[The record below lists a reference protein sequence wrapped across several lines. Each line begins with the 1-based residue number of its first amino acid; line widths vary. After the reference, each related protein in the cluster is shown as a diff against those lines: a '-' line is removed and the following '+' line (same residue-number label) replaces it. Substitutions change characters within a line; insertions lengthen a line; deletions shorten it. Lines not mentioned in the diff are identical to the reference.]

1 MVKEQKMKRF
11 SGIIFLLLVSLV
23 NLRAQCGISGELT
36 VCTGSTTLLTG
47 TGTPAETDPWISA
60 SPGVATVSNAGL
72 VTGISTGTALITY
85 TDSEGCIATETIT
98 VADDGS
104 PFIIPQFSESGPW
117 CENADIPDLPLTSL
131 NGITGSWTPGIN
143 NEETTIYTFTPDP
156 GQCATTTTLTIIISP
171 ETTPTFSTPGP
182 YCSGASIPALPT
194 TSANGINGTWSPS
207 INNTQTTLYT
217 FTPAAGQC
225 ASTTTLTIEITQ
237 STTPTFTTPGPYCSG
252 ASIPALPTTS
262 TNGINGTWSP
272 SINNTLTTL
281 YTFTP
286 AAGQCASTTT
296 LTIQIT
302 QPTTPTFATPGPY
315 CSGASIPALP
325 TTSTNGI
332 SGTWSPAINNTL
344 TTTYTFTPNPGQC
357 ATTANLT
364 IVINPISTPAFSNPG
379 PYCSGASIPPLPTT
393 STNGISGTWSP
404 AINNTQTTTYTFT
417 PNSGQCATT
426 TSLTITINTNTVPTF
441 STPGPYCSGASIPA
455 LPTTSTNGIS
465 GTWSP
470 AINNTLTTTYTFTPN
485 SGQCATTTSLTIT
498 INPNTV
504 PTFSTPGPYCSG
516 ATIPPLP
523 TTSLNGVNGTWSPA
537 INNSQTTTY
546 TFTPVPGL
554 CATTATMTIVITQN
568 ITPAFT
574 TPGPYCSGSTV
585 PALPTTS
592 TNGISGTWSPAIN
605 NTQTTTYT
613 FTPNAGQCALTTT
626 VTIIINS
633 LPQAPVISSVIQPD
647 CTTPGGTVNLRD
659 LPSSGT
665 WTVTRTPGGVTT
677 SGSGTTAS
685 VSGVPP
691 GSYTFR
697 VTNSQGCT
705 SASSASVT
713 INNQPVTPPSPE
725 ILSITQPTCSTSSG
739 SIALTGLPGTG
750 TWTLTRGPGNITTS
764 GSGTTYTVTALP
776 AGTYYFTVTNSQG
789 CTSPVSENAVVNTQ
803 PVTPSAPLTGSVT
816 QTSCTVATGSITLNG
831 LPATGTWNLTRSP
844 DGVITSGT
852 GTSTTISGLVPG
864 TYSFTVT
871 NSSGCTSSSSGNNTI
886 SPQPSTPL
894 PPVTGIVTHP
904 TCVLATGSVALSGLP
919 VSGTWTITGSDGLS
933 LQGTGS
939 TVTITDLESGT
950 YTFTVTN
957 DAGCTSPASQQ
968 VLINTQ
974 PLTPAT
980 PEVSDVTQPTCTT
993 ATGSIVIG
1001 NLPGTGAWT
1010 LTLNTGDTRSGTGTN
1025 TTIDGLEA
1033 GNYTFTVT
1041 NTSGCTSLPSAT
1053 VTIDPQPVTP
1063 QPPAPG
1069 IITNP
1074 TCTNATGT
1082 VSLGGLPGTGSWTIT
1097 GTPGNITLTGT
1108 GSSADIAGLSPGT
1121 YSFRVTNSEGCISS
1135 PSTEAVVEDQPPTPQ
1150 APVPGEVTHP
1160 TCSSST
1166 GSVILT
1172 GLPETGTWTIVR
1184 DPGNISAAGS
1194 GNSAVIN
1201 GLTTGTYR
1209 FTVTNSFGCISQPS
1223 PDITVNT
1230 QPPTPS
1236 PPSLGTIVQP
1246 TEDRLTGSITLRGLP
1261 AGNWIL
1267 NRMPGNVAFPGTGS
1281 GTTLSGLNPGVYTF
1295 TVTNSF
1301 GCTSGQSPAAGLYMM
1316 RVYGPDN
1323 QLLRINDTI
1332 KLGSSEPGSFTFR
1345 VESNSEWEVTDNSL
1359 WLKAEKNEPESQV
1372 TVTYLE
1378 NISVREKVASVLVSY
1393 LSNPDRIINI
1403 SQKGRVS
1410 QLPVSKLGKVRL
1422 YPNPA
1427 PGRASVDLGDEEF
1440 DKISVAVADING
1452 NILSYKDYFSLSHG
1466 TVIELDLTR
1475 FPSGQYIIRI
1485 AVEGSQRSFQLI
1497 NF

>member
-1 MVKEQKMKRF
+1 M
-11 SGIIFLLLVSLV
+11 
-23 NLRAQCGISGELT
+23 
-36 VCTGSTTLLTG
+36 
-47 TGTPAETDPWISA
+47 
-60 SPGVATVSNAGL
+60 
-72 VTGISTGTALITY
+72 
-85 TDSEGCIATETIT
+85 
-98 VADDGS
+98 
-104 PFIIPQFSESGPW
+104 
-117 CENADIPDLPLTSL
+117 
-131 NGITGSWTPGIN
+131 
-143 NEETTIYTFTPDP
+143 
-156 GQCATTTTLTIIISP
+156 
-171 ETTPTFSTPGP
+171 
-182 YCSGASIPALPT
+182 
-194 TSANGINGTWSPS
+194 
-207 INNTQTTLYT
+207 
-217 FTPAAGQC
+217 
-225 ASTTTLTIEITQ
+225 
-237 STTPTFTTPGPYCSG
+237 
-252 ASIPALPTTS
+252 
-262 TNGINGTWSP
+262 
-272 SINNTLTTL
+272 
-281 YTFTP
+281 
-286 AAGQCASTTT
+286 
-296 LTIQIT
+296 
-302 QPTTPTFATPGPY
+302 
-315 CSGASIPALP
+315 
-325 TTSTNGI
+325 
-332 SGTWSPAINNTL
+332 
-344 TTTYTFTPNPGQC
+344 
-357 ATTANLT
+357 
-364 IVINPISTPAFSNPG
+364 
-379 PYCSGASIPPLPTT
+379 
-393 STNGISGTWSP
+393 
-404 AINNTQTTTYTFT
+404 
-417 PNSGQCATT
+417 
-426 TSLTITINTNTVPTF
+426 
-441 STPGPYCSGASIPA
+441 
-455 LPTTSTNGIS
+455 
-465 GTWSP
+465 
-470 AINNTLTTTYTFTPN
+470 
-485 SGQCATTTSLTIT
+485 
-498 INPNTV
+498 
-504 PTFSTPGPYCSG
+504 
-516 ATIPPLP
+516 
-523 TTSLNGVNGTWSPA
+523 
-537 INNSQTTTY
+537 
-546 TFTPVPGL
+546 
-554 CATTATMTIVITQN
+554 
-568 ITPAFT
+568 
-574 TPGPYCSGSTV
+574 
-585 PALPTTS
+585 
-592 TNGISGTWSPAIN
+592 
-605 NTQTTTYT
+605 
-613 FTPNAGQCALTTT
+613 
-626 VTIIINS
+626 
-633 LPQAPVISSVIQPD
+633 
-647 CTTPGGTVNLRD
+647 
-659 LPSSGT
+659 
-665 WTVTRTPGGVTT
+665 
-677 SGSGTTAS
+677 
-685 VSGVPP
+685 
-691 GSYTFR
+691 
-697 VTNSQGCT
+697 
-705 SASSASVT
+705 
-713 INNQPVTPPSPE
+713 
-725 ILSITQPTCSTSSG
+725 
-739 SIALTGLPGTG
+739 
-750 TWTLTRGPGNITTS
+750 
-764 GSGTTYTVTALP
+764 
-776 AGTYYFTVTNSQG
+776 
-789 CTSPVSENAVVNTQ
+789 
-803 PVTPSAPLTGSVT
+803 
-816 QTSCTVATGSITLNG
+816 
-831 LPATGTWNLTRSP
+831 
-844 DGVITSGT
+844 
-852 GTSTTISGLVPG
+852 
-864 TYSFTVT
+864 
-871 NSSGCTSSSSGNNTI
+871 
-886 SPQPSTPL
+886 
-894 PPVTGIVTHP
+894 
-904 TCVLATGSVALSGLP
+904 ATGSVALSGLP

-980 PEVSDVTQPTCTT
+980 PEVSDVSQPTCTT